1 MPDAW
6 LSLRPIVLSLEVPR
20 WLCTQG
26 KLFGEHHLTFKTR
39 AHCTFAHLALSFFD
53 SYFKAPHQMVPR
65 ELRSEMHATAN
76 FTKSWWE
83 QPAELRGKPSHT
95 PHATMV
101 GLSGS
106 FWEPSLPPTTT
117 MVGLSG
123 SFWGPLGAAPPLRAA
138 PLGHAPLMGFVLAP
152 CPMTGAFKPL
162 QWPLGSLTRGTVGLL
177 LPQHRQHHRGM
188 ANHWGERRLS
198 AAMPTWVTLGPAL
211 PRCKQGPS
219 TMVHTGAHRLEPQKA
234 LRIP

>member
-1 MPDAW
+1 MGATC
-6 LSLRPIVLSLEVPR
+6 RA
-20 WLCTQG
+20 QG
-26 KLFGEHHLTFKTR
+26 KTLT
-39 AHCTFAHLALSFFD
+39 
-53 SYFKAPHQMVPR
+53 
-65 ELRSEMHATAN
+65 
-76 FTKSWWE
+76 
-83 QPAELRGKPSHT
+83 HT
-95 PHATMV
+95 PCHHGRA
-101 GLSGS
+101 
-106 FWEPSLPPTTT
+106 FWKLLGPLTSPPHTT

-177 LPQHRQHHRGM
+177 PPQHRQHHRGM
-188 ANHWGERRLS
+188 ANHWGERWLS
-198 AAMPTWVTLGPAL
+198 AAMPTWVALGPTL